1 MSSEFLATTSQFLVG
16 LKNLWMDKMLWKHLY
31 QIHENWAGRIF
42 ITSSCGNSLLNDNT
56 HAGMQRWIWNL
67 QLLTDLTFEYNKFV
81 KKLILVGML
90 DQAWPQHSVITMVC
104 LDRCNI
110 QGSIICTN
118 AYIKDNASLKD
129 CQVGDSHTITEAGEW
144 VIEAI

>member
-67 QLLTDLTFEYNKFV
+67 QLPTTKGFNF
-81 KKLILVGML
+81 
-90 DQAWPQHSVITMVC
+90 W
-104 LDRCNI
+104 I
-110 QGSIICTN
+110 Q
-118 AYIKDNASLKD
+118 
-129 CQVGDSHTITEAGEW
+129 
-144 VIEAI
+144 